1 MHKLRI
7 NPIAR
12 KDLLEIK
19 DYISEELENPNSAE
33 KIVAKIVESYGK
45 LKDFPYMGIE
55 LSSKIDIVTDYRYLV
70 SGKYIIFYKVD
81 DVYVSVYRILFA
93 RRDYTRILFDEAQ
106 LNDTSDS

>member
-7 NPIAR
+7 NPLAR

-19 DYISEELENPNSAE
+19 EYITEELDSPNAAENTLI
-33 KIVAKIVESYGK
+33 KIAESYEK

-55 LSSKIDIVTDYRYLV
+55 LSSKIDIATDYRFLV

-81 DVYVSVYRILFA
+81 DIYVSIYRILYA
-93 RRDYTRILFDEAQ
+93 RRDYTRILFDEEK
-106 LNDTSDS
+106 

>member
-19 DYISEELENPNSAE
+19 EYITEELDTPNAAE
-33 KIVAKIVESYGK
+33 KTLLKIAESYEK
-45 LKDFPYMGIE
+45 LKDFPYMGIK
-55 LSSKIDIVTDYRYLV
+55 LSSKIEVVTDYRYLV

-81 DVYVSVYRILFA
+81 STYISIYRILYGG
-93 RRDYTRILFDEAQ
+93 RDYTRILFDRE
-106 LNDTSDS
+106 

>member
-7 NPIAR
+7 NPLAR

-19 DYISEELENPNSAE
+19 EYITEELDSPNAAENTLI
-33 KIVAKIVESYGK
+33 KIARSYEK

-55 LSSKIDIVTDYRYLV
+55 LSSKIDIATDYRFLI

-81 DVYVSVYRILFA
+81 DIYVSIYRILYA
-93 RRDYTRILFDEAQ
+93 RRDYTRILFDEEK
-106 LNDTSDS
+106 

>member
-7 NPIAR
+7 NPLAR

-19 DYISEELENPNSAE
+19 EYITEELDSPNAAENTLI
-33 KIVAKIVESYGK
+33 KIAESYEK

-55 LSSKIDIVTDYRYLV
+55 LSSKIDIATDYRFLV

-81 DVYVSVYRILFA
+81 DVYVSIYRILYA
-93 RRDYTRILFDEAQ
+93 RRDYARILFDEEK
-106 LNDTSDS
+106 

>member
-7 NPIAR
+7 NPVAR

-19 DYISEELENPNSAE
+19 EYIREELDNPNAAE
-33 KIVAKIVESYGK
+33 NTLIKIAESYEK

-55 LSSKIDIVTDYRYLV
+55 LSSKIDIATDYRFLV

-81 DVYVSVYRILFA
+81 DIYVSIYRILYA
-93 RRDYTRILFDEAQ
+93 RRDYTRILFDEEK
-106 LNDTSDS
+106 